1 MPGSLRR
8 VVLAHVGGVQVDVLQ
23 LAPLVAAGLMY
34 ALRARTLAGEGR
46 PVPGLRQVSWYAGL
60 AVIGLT
66 LASPLAHIAGELFVA
81 HMSEHLLIAE
91 LGALLLVLG
100 LTGPMLVPVLRVR
113 ELRWLERLAQ
123 PVPAFLLWAVNL
135 AFWHIPGPHEAAV
148 REEVIHALQHMFF
161 VGCAFNAWMALLGP
175 LPKPAW
181 FGTWAK
187 LGYILALRL
196 FSTVVANV
204 FVWAGTPLYGV
215 YEVGEREWG
224 ISPLSDQV
232 AAGSV
237 MMVEGSIVTICIMG
251 WLFVRAGREDEET
264 MALDELAAARGA
276 PLPDGRAARAVAAG
290 RGAELR
296 ARIEREP

>member
-1 MPGSLRR
+1 ML
-8 VVLAHVGGVQVDVLQ
+8 LARVGGPQVDVLQ
-23 LAPLVAAGLMY
+23 LAPLLAAAAMY
-34 ALRARTLAGEGR
+34 YLRARTLAADGR
-46 PVPGLRQVSWYAGL
+46 PVPRLRQASWYGGL
-60 AVIGLT
+60 AVIGVT
-66 LASPLAHIAGELFVA
+66 VASPLSRLGDQLFVA
-81 HMSEHLLIAE
+81 HMAEHLLIAE
-91 LGALLLVLG
+91 IGALLLVLG
-100 LTGPMLVPVLRVR
+100 LTGPVLVPILRVR

-123 PVPAFLLWAVNL
+123 PVPAFVLWSLNL

-148 REEVIHALQHMFF
+148 REEVVHALQHMLF

-204 FVWAGTPLYGV
+204 FVWAGTPLYDVYLPGQRAWGV
-215 YEVGEREWG
+215 D
-224 ISPLSDQV
+224 PLTDQV

-251 WLFVRAGREDEET
+251 WLFVRAGREDEEA
-264 MALDELAAARGA
+264 MALDELAVARGT
-276 PLPDGRAARAVAAG
+276 PLPEGRAARAVAAG
-290 RGAELR
+290 RGDELR
-296 ARIEREP
+296 ARIESGG

>member
-1 MPGSLRR
+1 M
-8 VVLAHVGGVQVDVLQ
+8 VLAHVGGVQVDVLQ

-46 PVPGLRQVSWYAGL
+46 PVPGLRQASWYAGL

-100 LTGPMLVPVLRVR
+100 LTGPVLVPVLRVR

-148 REEVIHALQHMFF
+148 RDPSLNPHPSAKSIGAIFEQKNLLQQ
-161 VGCAFNAWMALLGP
+161 ATL
-175 LPKPAW
+175 
-181 FGTWAK
+181 
-187 LGYILALRL
+187 
-196 FSTVVANV
+196 
-204 FVWAGTPLYGV
+204 
-215 YEVGEREWG
+215 
-224 ISPLSDQV
+224 
-232 AAGSV
+232 
-237 MMVEGSIVTICIMG
+237 
-251 WLFVRAGREDEET
+251 
-264 MALDELAAARGA
+264 
-276 PLPDGRAARAVAAG
+276 
-290 RGAELR
+290 
-296 ARIEREP
+296 